1 VNHVHPPMAAG
12 RFYPAH
18 RCALA
23 ATVDGL
29 LAAAGPPSIGRR
41 PVALIAPHGGYRY
54 SGPIAASAYALLTPW
69 SAAVCRVVIL
79 GPSHIVDFD
88 GAALPAATALR
99 TPLGDVPV
107 EPLDGT
113 YRHDQPHAREH
124 SIEVQLPFLQ
134 RVLAPGWTCSPV
146 ALGQFGPHRVADL
159 LEGLPASDTLVVCS
173 TDLSHYQPH
182 QTAQKLDRHTASA
195 IIDRDPDGI
204 GPRDACG
211 RIGLRG
217 LLVWARRHD
226 LLIDLLDLRTSGDIS
241 TDRSSVVGYGAFAAY
256 TS

>member
-1 VNHVHPPMAAG
+1 VKHVHPPMAAG

-23 ATVDGL
+23 TTVDGL
-29 LAAAGPPSIGRR
+29 LAAAGPPSAGRR
-41 PVALIAPHGGYRY
+41 PVALIAPHGGYPY
-54 SGPIAASAYALLTPW
+54 SGPIAASAYAQLTPW
-69 SAAVCRVVIL
+69 SAAIRRVVIL
-79 GPSHIVDFD
+79 GPSHFVDFD
-88 GAALPAATALR
+88 GATLPAATALR

-107 EPLDGT
+107 GPLDGT

-134 RVLAPGWTCSPV
+134 RVLAPVWTCSPV
-146 ALGQFGPHRVADL
+146 ALGHLGPHRVADL
-159 LEGLPASDTLVVCS
+159 LEGLPASDALVVCS

-182 QTAQKLDRHTASA
+182 ETAQKLDRHTACA
-195 IIDRDPDGI
+195 IVDRDPDGV

-211 RIGLRG
+211 RVELRG

-226 LLIDLLDLRTSGDIS
+226 LLIDLLDLRTSGDTS
-241 TDRSSVVGYGAFAAY
+241 ADRSSVVGYGAFAAY